1 MGNAKCF
8 LGIEPEVLPCYL
20 KLNHLENFYTVDPQ
34 EEKRK
39 VWNQNHR
46 ETMAGLEQALSAWD
60 EKNGPN
66 TSMRNMALGI
76 EPYSPEMFH
85 LDIKV
90 SNASCLTLLEKG
102 GLSKT
107 FV

>member
-1 MGNAKCF
+1 MGNAKCVTWEKN
-8 LGIEPEVLPCYL
+8 LRQAGESEPRALPDCAICPCPHTFYAGTSNL
-20 KLNHLENFYTVDPQ
+20 IPGNSFYTVEPQ

-66 TSMRNMALGI
+66 TSM
-76 EPYSPEMFH
+76 
-85 LDIKV
+85 
-90 SNASCLTLLEKG
+90 
-102 GLSKT
+102 
-107 FV
+107 